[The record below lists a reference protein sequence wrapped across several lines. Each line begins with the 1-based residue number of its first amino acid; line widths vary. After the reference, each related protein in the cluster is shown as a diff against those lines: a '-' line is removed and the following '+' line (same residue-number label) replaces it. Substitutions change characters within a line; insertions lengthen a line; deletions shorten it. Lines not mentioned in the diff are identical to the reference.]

1 MVFCFQ
7 LLVPGL
13 LFLALYFGLSAF
25 GFPGSTFRSWLLGLG
40 FLALVWWFQQVG
52 LGLLVLIYPVLSPG
66 FRLFQVLVVGLWL
79 SGLGLLISFFRSRL
93 SGPGL
98 LTLG

>member
-25 GFPGSTFRSWLLGLG
+25 GFSRLTSRSWLLGLG
-40 FLALVWWFQQVG
+40 YLALVWWFQQVG
-52 LGLLVLIYPVLSPG
+52 V
-66 FRLFQVLVVGLWL
+66 
-79 SGLGLLISFFRSRL
+79 GLLIAFFRS
-93 SGPGL
+93 
-98 LTLG
+98 